1 MRDANTAS
9 PLRQLSPSAQA
20 RSWLDVRGSRLRL
33 LHSAVL
39 PILQR
44 VCTLA
49 IYFQASA
56 DFPIAV
62 AANRDEFYARP
73 AAPPA
78 ALAEA
83 PWIVAGQDRVAAGTW
98 LGVNAH
104 GLVAGI
110 VNRRSARPPDP
121 SLRSRGQLCVD
132 VLRTASVAAARMR
145 VERDAGTLYN
155 PFNLLIASP
164 LDACVIGNV
173 SGAMTS
179 TVLTPGLHVLTNLEL
194 NDFECPRLAKSY
206 GFFDTARQY
215 LRGDALHEL
224 LPALRV
230 ILSDHS
236 TPLDPRSDGPPNNLC
251 VHTEHFGTRSSSI
264 LLYVAAERRFRY
276 WHADGAPCQ
285 VAFNEVTLPAAAGLD
300 KFGATR

>member
-1 MRDANTAS
+1 LDADKG
-9 PLRQLSPSAQA
+9 LYLLSVL
-20 RSWLDVRGSRLRL
+20 WLRL
-33 LHSAVL
+33 PHPTAL
-39 PILQR
+39 PILAR

-49 IYFQASA
+49 VYFQASD
-56 DFPIAV
+56 DFPVVV

-73 AAPPA
+73 ATPPA
-78 ALAEA
+78 VLAEA
-83 PWIVAGQDRVAAGTW
+83 PGIVAGQDLVGAGTW

-110 VNRRSARPPDP
+110 VNRRSARTPDP
-121 SLRSRGQLCVD
+121 RLRSRGQLCLD
-132 VLRTASVAAARMR
+132 VLRDPSVAAARTR
-145 VERDAGTLYN
+145 VERDRGTLYN

-164 LDACVIGNV
+164 LAACVIGNL

-179 TVLTPGLHVLTNLEL
+179 TLLRPGLHVLTNLEL

-206 GFFDTARQY
+206 GFFEAARQY

-224 LPALRV
+224 LPALRA
-230 ILSDHS
+230 ILADHS

-251 VHTEHFGTRSSSI
+251 MHTERFGTRSSSI
-264 LLYVAAERRFRY
+264 VLYVAAERRFRF

-285 VAFNEVTLPAAAGLD
+285 VDFAEVTLPAADGLD
-300 KFGATR
+300 NPGARR

>member
-9 PLRQLSPSAQA
+9 PLRQLRPGAQA
-20 RSWLDVRGSRLRL
+20 RSWLDVRGSGLRL
-33 LHSAVL
+33 PHRTVL
-39 PILQR
+39 PILER

-49 IYFQASA
+49 IYFQASD
-56 DFPIAV
+56 DFPVVV

-73 AAPPA
+73 ATPPA
-78 ALAEA
+78 TLANT
-83 PWIVAGQDRVAAGTW
+83 PWIVAGQDRVGAGTW

-110 VNRRSARPPDP
+110 VNRRSTRVPDP
-121 SLRSRGQLCVD
+121 SLRSRGQLCLD
-132 VLRTASVAAARMR
+132 VLRTASVAAARTR

-155 PFNLLIASP
+155 PFNLLIASRSG
-164 LDACVIGNV
+164 ACVIGNV
-173 SGAMTS
+173 SGAMAS
-179 TVLTPGLHVLTNLEL
+179 TVLTPGLHVLTNLDL

-206 GFFDTARQY
+206 GFFDAARRY
-215 LRGDALHEL
+215 LRSDALHEL
-224 LPALRV
+224 LPALRA

-251 VHTEHFGTRSSSI
+251 VHTERFGTRSSSL
-264 LLYVAAERRFRY
+264 LLYVAAERRFRF

-285 VAFNEVTLPAAAGLD
+285 VDFNEVTLPAADGLD
-300 KFGATR
+300 KIAASR

>member
-1 MRDANTAS
+1 MAR
-9 PLRQLSPSAQA
+9 
-20 RSWLDVRGSRLRL
+20 RSWDPVLTSRQGCRGGRP
-33 LHSAVL
+33 L
-39 PILQR
+39 PPIAAPRRAAYTRR

-56 DFPIAV
+56 DFPLAV

-73 AAPPA
+73 ATPPA
-78 ALAEA
+78 ARAEA
-83 PWIVAGQDRVAAGTW
+83 PWIVAGEDLVGAGTW

-104 GLVAGI
+104 GVVAGI
-110 VNRRSARPPDP
+110 VNRRSARAPDP

-132 VLRTASVAAARMR
+132 VLRAASVAAARTR
-145 VERDAGTLYN
+145 VERDPGTLYN

-164 LDACVIGNV
+164 LAACVIGNV

-179 TVLTPGLHVLTNLEL
+179 TALTPGLHVLTNLDL

-206 GFFDTARQY
+206 GCFDTARQY
-215 LRGDALHEL
+215 LRRDALHEL

-251 VHTEHFGTRSSSI
+251 VHTERFGTRSSSI
-264 LLYVAAERRFRY
+264 VLYVAAERRFRF
-276 WHADGAPCQ
+276 WHANGAPCQ
-285 VAFNEVTLPAAAGLD
+285 VDFAEVTLPVAAGLD
-300 KFGATR
+300 KPAARR